1 MWGLSTF
8 DQLYCRILFK
18 DSVVVTS
25 ADGIAQIAVTPTNTR
40 LRKHTSHDHKD
51 TKKPTLWA
59 FSYAG

>member
-8 DQLYCRILFK
+8 DQLNCRILFK

-40 LRKHTSHDHKD
+40 LRKHTSRHQKCLVL
-51 TKKPTLWA
+51 K
-59 FSYAG
+59 